1 MRAAQ
6 TGEFA
11 LTEMHSALVALKYR
25 VYPDEY
31 ILTQIFTVT
40 DLNERIKDRLENDPR
55 LHDLW
60 ARGEISNYVN
70 HRSGHRYFTLKD
82 RDSQISCVLFKN
94 SGARLAFEL
103 KDGQNV
109 LVYGDVAVYRPQG
122 RVQLMARGI
131 RLDEGLGFRHLQ
143 LEAVKKKLAGEGLF
157 GLERKRELPKYPG
170 RIGIVTSPQGAALR
184 DVLRIIGA
192 YPARIILSPAQ
203 VQGDGAEESIALAI
217 RALRG
222 RADVVIV
229 CRGGGSTED
238 LWCFNSEIVARAIFE
253 CDSPVIS
260 AVGHETDVTIADFV
274 ADVRAPTPT
283 AAAEMAVPDID
294 ALQTYLVQAQV
305 RMARALWS
313 GLERK
318 RERLDYLERS
328 FSAQK
333 MYALASEMRQRLDW
347 LSERLGDAQK
357 EKLTESWRRLELAQ
371 GRLAAVG
378 PRATLL
384 RGYAIARSPR
394 GLVLNAEDVRP
405 GEVVEVILAKGR
417 ILAKVLE
424 CNSDAEDSR

>member
-1 MRAAQ
+1 
-6 TGEFA
+6 
-11 LTEMHSALVALKYR
+11 
-25 VYPDEY
+25 
-31 ILTQIFTVT
+31 LTQIFTVT
-40 DLNERIKDRLENDPR
+40 DLNERIKDRLENDAR

-94 SGARLAFEL
+94 SGVRLGFDL
-103 KDGQNV
+103 LDGQNV
-109 LVYGDVAVYRPQG
+109 LVYGDVSVYRPQG

-143 LEAVKKKLAGEGLF
+143 LEAIKKKLAGEGLF
-157 GLERKRELPKYPG
+157 GLERKRDLPKYPE

-184 DVLRIIGA
+184 DVLRIIGT

-203 VQGDGAEESIALAI
+203 VQGEGAEESIALAV
-217 RALRG
+217 RALQG

-238 LWCFNSEIVARAIFE
+238 LWCFNSEVVARAIFE

-283 AAAEMAVPDID
+283 AAAEMAVPDLEV
-294 ALQTYLVQAQV
+294 LQSYLVQAEV

-318 RERLDYLERS
+318 RERLEYLERGI
-328 FSAQK
+328 SAQK
-333 MYALASEMRQRLDW
+333 MYSLAAEMRQRLDW
-347 LSERLGDAQK
+347 LGEQLIAAQK
-357 EKLTESWRRLELAQ
+357 ETLTKSERRLELAQ
-371 GRLAAVG
+371 SRLAAVG
-378 PRATLL
+378 PRATLS
-384 RGYAIARSPR
+384 RGYAIARSSR
-394 GLVLNAEDVRP
+394 GLVLGAEDVRP

-417 ILAKVLE
+417 ILARVME
-424 CNSDAEDSR
+424 CNCEAEDSR

>member
-1 MRAAQ
+1 MQ
-6 TGEFA
+6 
-11 LTEMHSALVALKYR
+11 
-25 VYPDEY
+25 Y

-94 SGARLAFEL
+94 SGVRLGFDL
-103 KDGQNV
+103 SDGQNV
-109 LVYGDVAVYRPQG
+109 LVYGDVSVYRPQG

-143 LEAVKKKLAGEGLF
+143 LEAIKKKLAGEGLF
-157 GLERKRELPKYPG
+157 GLERKRDLPKYPE

-184 DVLRIIGA
+184 DVLRIIGS

-203 VQGDGAEESIALAI
+203 VQGEGAEESIALAV
-217 RALRG
+217 RALQG

-238 LWCFNSEIVARAIFE
+238 LWCFNSEVVARAIFE

-283 AAAEMAVPDID
+283 AAAEMAVPDLEV
-294 ALQTYLVQAQV
+294 LQSYLLQAEV

-318 RERLDYLERS
+318 RERLEYLERGI
-328 FSAQK
+328 SAQK
-333 MYALASEMRQRLDW
+333 MYSQAAEMRQRLDW
-347 LSERLGDAQK
+347 LGEQLIAAQK
-357 EKLTESWRRLELAQ
+357 KKLAESEKRLELAQ
-371 GRLAAVG
+371 SRLAAVG
-378 PRATLL
+378 PRATLS
-384 RGYAIARSPR
+384 RGYAIARSSR
-394 GLVLNAEDVRP
+394 GLVLGAEEVRP
-405 GEVVEVILAKGR
+405 GEVVEVILAKGQ
-417 ILAKVLE
+417 ILARVLE
-424 CNSDAEDSR
+424 CDCEAEDSR